1 MVYFKSD
8 NIISSL
14 GFTTEENFTSMVSDK
29 IGITSVNDHRYY
41 PEAFPASIIEENR
54 LYNEFDIISKKY
66 SNSNNY
72 TKLEQMLIV
81 SVYNAL
87 SKTDIDI
94 TSSRSIIVLSTTKG
108 NINLLSKDKNGS
120 FDSERVLLWKLG
132 DVIQEFFSNPNKVIV
147 ISNACISGVLAI
159 NTAAMLIN
167 SDRFDNAVV
176 TGGDLVSRFVVS
188 GFMSFMSLS
197 PTACKPFDKE
207 RDGLSLGEAAGT
219 IVLSKN
225 PNTKEQNIVFKG
237 GATAN
242 DANHISGP
250 SRTGE
255 GSYIAIKK
263 AIDQAS
269 IDPKHID
276 HISSHGTATPYNDE
290 MESIAIER
298 HGLENARINS
308 IKGYLGHT
316 LGAAGIIETA
326 ILLEE
331 MRQNT
336 IISTAGFENSGVSR
350 PINIISET
358 INTEINTCLKMAS
371 GFGGSNAALVV
382 QKVDY
387 PS

>member
-14 GFTTEENFTSMVSDK
+14 GISTEENFVSMLGDK
-29 IGITSVNDHRYY
+29 IGIVTINDPRYY
-41 PEAFPASIIEENR
+41 PEAFPASMINEERLEKEFNIIAV
-54 LYNEFDIISKKY
+54 KY
-66 SNSNNY
+66 SNNKNY
-72 TKLEQMLIV
+72 TKLEKMIIV
-81 SVYNAL
+81 SVDDAL

-94 TSSRSIIVLSTTKG
+94 ISNRTAIILSTTKG
-108 NINLLSKDKNGS
+108 NIDLLSYDKKDS
-120 FDSERVLLWKLG
+120 FNPERVLLWKLG
-132 DVIQEFFSNPNKVIV
+132 DIIQDFFKNPNKTTVV
-147 ISNACISGVLAI
+147 SNACISGILAI
-159 NTAAMLIN
+159 NTAAMYIEN
-167 SDRFDNAVV
+167 GQFDNVVV

-197 PTACKPFDKE
+197 PTTCKPFDKD

-219 IVLSKN
+219 IVLSKK
-225 PNTKEQNIVFKG
+225 PNISKQNIIFKG

-263 AIDQAS
+263 AMQQAN
-269 IDPKHID
+269 INPGQID

-290 MESIAIER
+290 MESIAIKR
-298 HGLENARINS
+298 HGLENVPVNS

-331 MRQNT
+331 MRQN
-336 IISTAGFENSGVSR
+336 ILVNTAGFKKSGVSQ
-350 PINIISET
+350 PINIIDHTS
-358 INTEINTCLKMAS
+358 NSEINICLKMAS
-371 GFGGSNAALVV
+371 GFGGSNAALIIS
-382 QKVDY
+382 KV
-387 PS
+387 

>member
-1 MVYFKSD
+1 MVYFKSH

-14 GFTTEENFTSMVSDK
+14 GFTTEENFDSMVADK
-29 IGITSVNDHRYY
+29 IGITSISDSRYY
-41 PEAFPASIIEENR
+41 PEAFPASMIDENK
-54 LYNEFDIISKKY
+54 LNKEFDIIAENY

-72 TKLEQMLIV
+72 TKLEKMLII
-81 SVYNAL
+81 SVVDAL
-87 SKTDIDI
+87 SKTYVDII
-94 TSSRSIIVLSTTKG
+94 SSRTAIVLSTTKG
-108 NINLLSKDKNGS
+108 NIDLLSNNNENTL
-120 FDSERVLLWKLG
+120 DSQRVLLWKLG
-132 DVIQEFFSNPNKVIV
+132 EVIQDFFSNSNKVIV

-159 NTAAMLIN
+159 NTAAMYIE
-167 SDRFDNAVV
+167 SGQFDNVVV
-176 TGGDLVSRFVVS
+176 TGGDIVTRFVVS

-197 PTACKPFDKE
+197 PTACKPFDKD

-219 IVLSKN
+219 IILSKF
-225 PNTKEQNIVFKG
+225 PDKATQNIIFKG

-263 AIDQAS
+263 AMNQAN
-269 IDPKHID
+269 INPEKVD

-298 HGLENARINS
+298 HGLENSPVNS

-336 IISTAGFENSGVSR
+336 VLKTAGYNESGVSQ
-350 PINIISET
+350 PINIIE
-358 INTEINTCLKMAS
+358 NTSDVELVSCLKMAS
-371 GFGGSNAALVV
+371 GFGGSNAAMVIS
-382 QKVDY
+382 KV
-387 PS
+387 